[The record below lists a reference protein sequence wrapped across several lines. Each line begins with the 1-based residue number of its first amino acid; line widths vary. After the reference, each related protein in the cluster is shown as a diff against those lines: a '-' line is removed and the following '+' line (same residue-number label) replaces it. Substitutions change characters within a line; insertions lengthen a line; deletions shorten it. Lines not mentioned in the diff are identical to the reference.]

1 MKYLSIVCATL
12 ALMVA
17 VPFSSPAATYSAA
30 LSEGGSNRNDAGLM
44 LRPLVQ
50 ISSQEVLLR
59 DVVIGISQSDVRG
72 EIFICKS
79 PSRGQVRTLRA
90 SEITAVLAHSGLNAE
105 FIGGLRTSI
114 VRTGHKI
121 AVQDLRPLIETALKA
136 ANPTATIGEVQL
148 QAEISLSEDPGI
160 VLRKLKFD
168 STTQRYRAFFVAT
181 KEPGKINFEA
191 TATLASGTA
200 SSEISFANPSGRVL
214 HAALL
219 VHRGQPAQMQV
230 SGDGFNATLP
240 VVCFED
246 GDSGKIVRVRE
257 RTSKKNYRAE
267 VIAKD
272 MLRAIQL
279 EN

>member
-1 MKYLSIVCATL
+1 MKSLSIVCVAL

-17 VPFSSPAATYSAA
+17 VPFSSTAATGGASGVESARVDN
-30 LSEGGSNRNDAGLM
+30 SLM

-59 DVVIGISQSDVRG
+59 DLVIGMSLADVRG
-72 EIFICKS
+72 DLLICKA
-79 PSRGQVRTLRA
+79 PSRGQVRTMTA
-90 SEITAVLAHSGLNAE
+90 FEISAVVAHSGLNVE

-114 VRTGHKI
+114 VRMGRRVSVH
-121 AVQDLRPLIETALKA
+121 DLRPLIETALQSS
-136 ANPTATIGEVQL
+136 NSTAQIGDVQL
-148 QAEISLSEDPGI
+148 QAEISVGDDPGI

-168 STTQRYRAFFVAT
+168 NTTQRFRAFFVAT
-181 KEPGKINFEA
+181 KETGKVNFEA
-191 TATLASGTA
+191 TATVISGTAPAEITLASGDGHA
-200 SSEISFANPSGRVL
+200 L
-214 HAALL
+214 HTALL

-230 SGDGFNATLP
+230 SGDGFSATLP

-257 RTSKKNYRAE
+257 KTSKKNYRAE